1 MSTESAPGPDPHPI
15 TQPALEHVGER
26 AGLLVQNR
34 PVVSL
39 SAWLADA
46 LRSVTQSHRSLYI
59 ITPSTS
65 RITPPI
71 RFILPI
77 GGSRWV
83 VREPEGDDCYDG
95 LSGARLQWNGE
106 QYQPVLDE
114 EKAAVRSPTFLTEQP
129 GLGRQLIVNLRV
141 RHAATTST
149 VLGGACA
156 MLAEALSGAPP
167 AGWATS
173 EPVSQPWRESDITAF
188 ARRRAPKPTWLVV
201 GGGGGAEGARPLL
214 GSIEVHRVPSGLDE
228 HISLYVG
235 YGPDEPLPTDD
246 LPAVVDELASKFTVV
261 TLVAQAV
268 SGRRDLTYPPHWLGV
283 PRPLGLLAGN
293 EAVSGVGLGQ
303 ALAPPGDVTGIGVGN
318 ALAPGVY
325 YPLGGD
331 TDDQGWYRF
340 SQVMSHLGIDGGGVA
355 APDGDQAPGPPA

>member
-1 MSTESAPGPDPHPI
+1 MSTSRAPGPDPHPI
-15 TQPALEHVGER
+15 TQPALEYVGER

-39 SAWLADA
+39 SAWLSDA
-46 LRSVTQSHRSLYI
+46 LRSVTTSHRALYI

-71 RFILPI
+71 RFLLPI

-83 VREPEGDDCYDG
+83 VREPDGDECYDG
-95 LSGARLQWNGE
+95 LSGARLHWNGE
-106 QYQPVLDE
+106 QYQPVVG
-114 EKAAVRSPTFLTEQP
+114 EKEQAVRSPTFLTEQP

-156 MLAEALSGAPP
+156 MLAEALSGARP
-167 AGWATS
+167 AGWGTA
-173 EPVSQPWRESDITAF
+173 EPVSQSWRESDITAF
-188 ARRRAPKPTWLVV
+188 ARRRAPKPTWFVI
-201 GGGGGAEGARPLL
+201 GGGGGSDGARPLL

-228 HISLYVG
+228 HIALYVG

-246 LPAVVDELASKFTVV
+246 LPAIVDDLASAFTVV
-261 TLVAQAV
+261 TLVAQFV
-268 SGRRDLTYPPHWLGV
+268 SGRRDLTYTPHWSGF

-293 EAVSGVGLGQ
+293 EAVSAVGLGQ
-303 ALAPPGDVTGIGVGN
+303 ALAPPRDVTGIGVGD

-325 YPLGGD
+325 YPLRGD
-331 TDDQGWYRF
+331 ADDEGWFRF
-340 SQVMSHLGIDGGGVA
+340 KRVLKHLGVDDDSVGS
-355 APDGDQAPGPPA
+355 

>member
-1 MSTESAPGPDPHPI
+1 MSTNGAPGPDPHPI
-15 TQPALEHVGER
+15 TQPALEYVGER

-46 LRSVTQSHRSLYI
+46 LRSVTQSHRALYL

-65 RITPPI
+65 RITAPI

-83 VREPEGDDCYDG
+83 VREPAGDDCYDG
-95 LSGARLQWNGE
+95 LSGARLRWNGE
-106 QYQPVLDE
+106 QYERVVDE
-114 EKAAVRSPTFLTEQP
+114 EKGETVRSPTFLTEP
-129 GLGRQLIVNLRV
+129 SGLGRQLIVNLRV

-156 MLAEALSGAPP
+156 KLAEALSGARP
-167 AGWATS
+167 AGWGTA

-188 ARRRAPKPTWLVV
+188 ARRRAPKPTWFVV
-201 GGGGGAEGARPLL
+201 GGGGGADGARPLL
-214 GSIEVHRVPSGLDE
+214 GSIEVRRVPSGLDE
-228 HISLYVG
+228 YISLYIG

-246 LPAVVDELASKFTVV
+246 LPAIVDDLAGSFTVV
-261 TLVAQAV
+261 TLVAQVV
-268 SGRRDLTYPPHWLGV
+268 SGRRDLTYTPHWTGF

-293 EAVSGVGLGQ
+293 EAVSAVGLGQ
-303 ALAPPGDVTGIGVGN
+303 ALAPPGDVIGIGVGD
-318 ALAPGVY
+318 AIAPCVY
-325 YPLGGD
+325 YPLRGD
-331 TDDQGWYRF
+331 ADDEGWYRF
-340 SQVMSHLGIDGGGVA
+340 RQVMGHLGADDDGVGV
-355 APDGDQAPGPPA
+355 PDGDS